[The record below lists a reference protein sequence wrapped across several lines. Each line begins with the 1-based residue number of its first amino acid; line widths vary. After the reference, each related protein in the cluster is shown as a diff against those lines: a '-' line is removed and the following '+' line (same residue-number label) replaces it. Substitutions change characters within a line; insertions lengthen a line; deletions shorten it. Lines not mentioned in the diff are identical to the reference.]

1 MSHFF
6 LLILYQILSAEPK
19 SYVEHYR
26 ENYLIRND
34 SLLNNVEKSVFVG
47 SESARESYGTIVI
60 PFDDSRQKVRVVYAR
75 TISPKGDTIY
85 VTPNAIN
92 IVASELVNSYPFL
105 SNRKELHISFISI
118 QPGSKLEYLVEIE
131 ESPFTFLDG
140 LCYFQEELEVKSREI
155 NFTLPKGLIFNFKLY
170 ERGNLSIRE
179 EICDSSNYVIYKFYS
194 SEIPALPEVV
204 TWRNHV
210 PLYLASSVLVFSTFP
225 SWDSLMNHLKHF
237 YLGRSDIKKQEQD
250 LRRIVKLADL
260 IDSPEYEPFTIQ
272 GYVPLNFDRALNS
285 TKMTFPEEV
294 YRIISS
300 NSGLSPAFVL
310 RYGFSIAEAPPSLAL
325 IQTVILFDG
334 KKFINPF
341 RGNKKPLVTDYSGY
355 NALVLYDTSGY
366 EERTI
371 EVAHKN
377 VCKITLDV
385 KGRKAFLQVEKGK
398 FSYDYDSEEDEN
410 NRVEEKFLETY
421 NRILNIFGNV
431 KKTNIKVKGENDPVS
446 PVQISGKVCYSD
458 LGYKLSNFLIIEL
471 PPFNLPNLSQ
481 QQRGF
486 FISRDED
493 VKNIVSLIISM
504 PKGYKVSLLPE
515 SFEIKTEDFE
525 LVFDAIQKE
534 NDIFVTYSL
543 FFKKRYYTRDE
554 VTKMNKAFADKGLL
568 GRKWAL
574 IFEHVVEN

>member
-1 MSHFF
+1 MGHLI
-6 LLILYQILSAEPK
+6 LLILYQIISAEPK
-19 SYVEHYR
+19 SYVERYY
-26 ENYLIRND
+26 ENYLVRND
-34 SLLNNVEKSVFVG
+34 SLFYNVEKSIFIG
-47 SESARESYGTIVI
+47 SESARERYGTIVI
-60 PFDDSRQKVRVVYAR
+60 PFDDSRQRVRVVYAR
-75 TISPKGDTIY
+75 TISPRGDTIN
-85 VTPNAIN
+85 VTSNAIN
-92 IVASELVNSYPFL
+92 IVASELVDNYPFL

-118 QPGSKLEYLVEIE
+118 QPGSKLEYSVEIE
-131 ESPFTFLDG
+131 ESPYLFLDG

-155 NFTLPKGLIFNFKLY
+155 NFTLPKGLTFNFKLY
-170 ERGNLSIRE
+170 ERGKLSIRE
-179 EICDSSNYVIYKFYS
+179 EICDSSNYVVYKFYS

-210 PLYLASSVLVFSTFP
+210 PLYLASGVLVFSTFP
-225 SWDSLMNHLKHF
+225 SWDSLVSYLKNF
-237 YLGRSDIKKQEQD
+237 YLGGTNVKQQEKD
-250 LRRIVKLADL
+250 LRKIVKLADL
-260 IDSPEYEPFTIQ
+260 IDSPEYEPLTFQ

-285 TKMTFPEEV
+285 TKMTFSEEV

-300 NSGLSPAFVL
+300 YSGLSPAFVL
-310 RYGFSIAEAPPSLAL
+310 RYGFSITEAPPSLAL
-325 IQTVILFDG
+325 IETVILFDG

-366 EERTI
+366 EERAI
-371 EVAHKN
+371 EAAHEN

-385 KGRKAFLQVEKGK
+385 KKRIAFLQVERGK

-410 NRVEEKFLETY
+410 NRVEGKFLETY

-431 KKTNIKVKGENDPVS
+431 KKTNIRVKGENDPVS
-446 PVQISGKVCYSD
+446 PVEISGKVCYSD

-471 PPFNLPNLSQ
+471 PPFNLPDLSQ

-493 VKNIVSLIISM
+493 VKNIVSLSISI

-515 SFEIKTEDFE
+515 SLEIKREDFE
-525 LVFDAIQKE
+525 LVFNTAQKKNE
-534 NDIFVTYSL
+534 IFLTYSL
-543 FFKKRYYTRDE
+543 FFKKRYYTSEE
-554 VTKMNKAFADKGLL
+554 VTEINKAFVDKGLL

-574 IFEHVVEN
+574 IFEHVVKN